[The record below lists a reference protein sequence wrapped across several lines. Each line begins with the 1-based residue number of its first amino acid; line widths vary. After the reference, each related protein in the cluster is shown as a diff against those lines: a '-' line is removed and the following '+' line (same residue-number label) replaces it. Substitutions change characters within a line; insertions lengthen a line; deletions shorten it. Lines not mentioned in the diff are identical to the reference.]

1 MCGVSGILHKSA
13 SFASGLSPVG
23 EQLIRMLEP
32 MTHRGRDSSGVTV
45 VGEDLEGDLVVRLW
59 TGSAREAAEV
69 LGRAEETVRRAG
81 GVVCS
86 SQHNGQFLRLVVNY
100 EGEVAE
106 LAAALLETPGV
117 ALHSIG
123 HTSEVI
129 KDVGTP
135 VAMDQLHDIGAIRG
149 THGIGH
155 VRMATESRVDVNH
168 AHPFWAYPFP
178 DVSVVHNGQLTNYH
192 KLRRMYED
200 QGHHFQ
206 TGNDSELIAVYLA
219 DKLAHGEQLDDALRA
234 SLDDLDGTFTYLV
247 ATREGLGYAKDE
259 WSAKPLVT
267 METDDIIAI
276 ASEEV
281 ALRGILPPGMEGE
294 EIDRVEPQKS
304 EVMTWLL

>member
-1 MCGVSGILHKSA
+1 MCGVSGILHKSQ
-13 SFASGLSPVG
+13 ASGALAPVG
-23 EQLIRMLEP
+23 DQLIRMLEP
-32 MTHRGRDSSGVTV
+32 MTHRGMDSSGVTI
-45 VGEDLEGDLVVRLW
+45 VGEQPEGDFVVRIW
-59 TGSAREAAEV
+59 TDSPREAADV
-69 LGRAEETVRRAG
+69 LLRAENTVRMVG
-81 GVVCS
+81 GVVCAKR
-86 SQHNGQFLRLVVNY
+86 NTGQFLRLVINY
-100 EGEVAE
+100 EGETSE

-135 VAMDQLHDIGAIRG
+135 VVMNERHDIAAIRG

-155 VRMATESRVDVNH
+155 VRMATESIVDVNH

-219 DKLAHGEQLDDALRA
+219 DKLAQGEGLEDSLRA
-234 SLDDLDGTFTYLV
+234 SLVDLDGTFTYLV

-267 METDDIIAI
+267 METDDVIAI
-276 ASEEV
+276 ASEEI
-281 ALRGILPPGMEGE
+281 ALLGILPPEMAGE

>member
-1 MCGVSGILHKSA
+1 MCGVSGILHKTS
-13 SFASGLSPVG
+13 STGGGLAPVG
-23 EQLIRMLEP
+23 DQLIRMLEP
-32 MTHRGRDSSGVTV
+32 LTHRGRDSSGVTI
-45 VGEDLEGDLVVRLW
+45 VGEQPEGGLIVRIW
-59 TGSAREAAEV
+59 NDGARE
-69 LGRAEETVRRAG
+69 TG
-81 GVVCS
+81 GVLALVEDTISCEGGVLIS
-86 SQHNGQFLRLVVNY
+86 SRCTGQFIRLVIGY
-100 EGEVAE
+100 EGEMRD
-106 LAAALLETPGV
+106 LTAALLDTPGV

-135 VAMDQLHDIGAIRG
+135 VAMDQRHGIRAIRG

-192 KLRRMYED
+192 KLRRSYED

-219 DKLAHGEQLDDALRA
+219 DKLAQGDGLEDALRA

-247 ATREGLGYAKDE
+247 ATREGLGYAKDQ

-267 METDDIIAI
+267 METEDVIAI
-276 ASEEV
+276 ASEEI
-281 ALRGILPPGMEGE
+281 ALRGVFDQ
-294 EIDRVEPQKS
+294 EIDRMEPQKS

>member
-1 MCGVSGILHKSA
+1 MCGVSGILHKNLATSSA
-13 SFASGLSPVG
+13 LPSIGD
-23 EQLIRMLEP
+23 QLIRMLEP
-32 MTHRGRDSSGVTV
+32 LTHRGRDSSGVTI
-45 VGEDLEGDLVVRLW
+45 VGEQPEGDYIVRIW
-59 TGSAREAAEV
+59 TDSPREAEDV
-69 LGRAEETVRRAG
+69 LARAEDTVRRVG

-86 SQHNGQFLRLVVNY
+86 SRHTGQFLRLAVNY
-100 EGEVAE
+100 EGEPSE
-106 LAAALLETPGV
+106 LAADLLETPGV

-123 HTSEVI
+123 RTSEVI

-135 VAMDQLHDIGAIRG
+135 VAMDQRHDIGAICG

-219 DKLAHGEQLDDALRA
+219 DKLAQGEGLDDALRS

-247 ATREGLGYAKDE
+247 ATRDGLGYAKDQ

-267 METDDIIAI
+267 METDDVIAI
-276 ASEEV
+276 ASEEI
-281 ALRGILPPGMEGE
+281 ALRGVFDQ
-294 EIDRVEPQKS
+294 EIDRAEPQKS

>member
-1 MCGVSGILHKSA
+1 MCGVSGILYKKATGSG
-13 SFASGLSPVG
+13 FAPVG
-23 EQLIRMLEP
+23 SDLVKMLES
-32 MTHRGRDSSGVTV
+32 MTHRGRDSSGITV
-45 VGEDLEGDLVVRLW
+45 VGEDLAGDLVIRIW
-59 TGSAREAAEV
+59 TNDAGQAADI
-69 LGRAEETVRRAG
+69 LCRAEDAVVRAG
-81 GVVCS
+81 GVVVS
-86 SQHNGQFLRLVVNY
+86 SNESSGQFLRLVVNY
-100 EGEVAE
+100 QGEVAA
-106 LAAALLETPGV
+106 LAEALLNTPGV
-117 ALHSIG
+117 ALHSLG
-123 HTSEVI
+123 ETSEVV

-135 VAMDQLHDIGAIRG
+135 LVMDDKHALSGLMG

-192 KLRRMYED
+192 KLKRMYED
-200 QGHHFQ
+200 QGHRFQ

-219 DKLAHGEQLDDALRA
+219 DKLAQGEPLDMALRD

-247 ATREGLGYAKDE
+247 STRDGLGYAKDQ

-281 ALRGILPPGMEGE
+281 ALRSVFSQ
-294 EIDRVEPQKS
+294 EIDRLEPQNS

>member
-1 MCGVSGILHKSA
+1 MCGVSGILHKTLA
-13 SFASGLSPVG
+13 AGGGLAPVG
-23 EQLIRMLEP
+23 DQLIRMLEP

-45 VGEDLEGDLVVRLW
+45 VGERVDGDLLVRLW
-59 TGSAREAAEV
+59 TGDARDAAGT
-69 LGRAEETVRRAG
+69 LARAADTVRRVG
-81 GVVCS
+81 GVVCAS
-86 SQHNGQFLRLVVNY
+86 SNAGPFLRLEVNY
-100 EGEVAE
+100 EGETAD
-106 LAAALLETPGV
+106 LAAALLDTDGV

-123 HTSEVI
+123 RTSEVI

-135 VAMDQLHDIGAIRG
+135 AAMDGRHNIGAIRG

-200 QGHHFQ
+200 RGHYFQ

-219 DKLAHGEQLDDALRA
+219 DKLAQGDPLEDALNA

-247 ATREGLGYAKDE
+247 ATRDGLGYAKDQ
-259 WSAKPLVT
+259 WSAKPLVS

-276 ASEEV
+276 ASEEI
-281 ALRGILPPGMEGE
+281 ALYGLLSPELSGP
-294 EIDRVEPQKS
+294 EIDRAEPQKS

>member
-1 MCGVSGILHKSA
+1 MCGVSGILHKTIS
-13 SFASGLSPVG
+13 SERGLAPVG
-23 EQLIRMLEP
+23 DQLIRMLEP
-32 MTHRGRDSSGVTV
+32 LTHRGRDSSGVTI
-45 VGEDLEGDLVVRLW
+45 VGEQPEGDLVVRIW
-59 TGSAREAAEV
+59 TDNAVEAGDPLA
-69 LGRAEETVRRAG
+69 RAEDTVRRIG

-86 SQHNGQFLRLVVNY
+86 SRRTGQFLRLVVNY
-100 EGEVAE
+100 EGETAE
-106 LAAALLETPGV
+106 LAAALLDTAGV

-123 HTSEVI
+123 RASEVI

-135 VAMDQLHDIGAIRG
+135 VDMDQRHAISAIRG

-192 KLRRMYED
+192 KLRRSYED
-200 QGHHFQ
+200 RGHHFQ

-219 DKLAHGEQLDDALRA
+219 DKLAQGEGLNDALRA
-234 SLDDLDGTFTYLV
+234 SLGDLDGTFTYLV
-247 ATREGLGYAKDE
+247 ATREGIGYAKDE

-267 METDDIIAI
+267 METDDVIAI
-276 ASEEV
+276 ASEEI
-281 ALRGILPPGMEGE
+281 ALRGILTPEIAGQ

-304 EVMTWLL
+304 EVMTWLI

>member
-1 MCGVSGILHKSA
+1 MCGVSGILHKSW
-13 SFASGLSPVG
+13 ASGAGLAPVG

-32 MTHRGRDSSGVTV
+32 LTHRGRDSSGVTI
-45 VGEDLEGDLVVRLW
+45 VGEQPEGDLVVRIW
-59 TGSAREAAEV
+59 TGSEREAADV
-69 LGRAEETVRRAG
+69 LARAEETVRWVG

-86 SQHNGQFLRLVVNY
+86 SRHSGQFLRLVVNY
-100 EGEVAE
+100 EDDTQE
-106 LAAALLETPGV
+106 LAGALLDTPGV

-135 VAMDQLHDIGAIRG
+135 VAMDQRHDIGAIRG

-192 KLRRMYED
+192 KLRRSYED

-219 DKLAHGEQLDDALRA
+219 DKLAQGDGLEDALRA

-247 ATREGLGYAKDE
+247 VTREGLGYAKDQ

-267 METDDIIAI
+267 METDDVIAI
-276 ASEEV
+276 ASEEI
-281 ALRGILPPGMEGE
+281 ALRGVFDQ
-294 EIDRVEPQKS
+294 EIDRMEPQKS

>member
-1 MCGVSGILHKSA
+1 MCGVSGILHKSL
-13 SFASGLSPVG
+13 ASGGLAPVG
-23 EQLIRMLEP
+23 DQLIRMLEP
-32 MTHRGRDSSGVTV
+32 MTHRGMDSSGVTI
-45 VGEDLEGDLVVRLW
+45 VGEHPEGDLLVRIW
-59 TGSAREAAEV
+59 TESVREAADV
-69 LGRAEETVRRAG
+69 LASAEDTVRQVG

-86 SQHNGQFLRLVVNY
+86 SRHTGQFLRLAVNF
-100 EGEVAE
+100 EGETRE

-123 HTSEVI
+123 RTSEVI

-135 VAMDQLHDIGAIRG
+135 VAMDQRHDVAAIRG

-219 DKLAHGEQLDDALRA
+219 DKLAQGEGLEDSLRA
-234 SLDDLDGTFTYLV
+234 SLVDLDGTFTYLV

-276 ASEEV
+276 ASEEI
-281 ALRGILPPGMEGE
+281 ALRGILPPEMAGE
-294 EIDRVEPQKS
+294 EIDRLEPQKS